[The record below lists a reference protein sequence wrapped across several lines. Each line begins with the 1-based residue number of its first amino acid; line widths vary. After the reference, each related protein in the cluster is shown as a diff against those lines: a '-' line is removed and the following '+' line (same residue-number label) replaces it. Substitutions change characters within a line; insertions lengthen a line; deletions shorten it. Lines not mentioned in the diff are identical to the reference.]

1 MTAEIKSLVT
11 ELEETVE
18 KICHIVEQEEKEE
31 KRGNKK
37 IRR

>member
-1 MTAEIKSLVT
+1 MTSEIKILVT
-11 ELEETVE
+11 ELEETVG
-18 KICHIVEQEEKEE
+18 KICHKIGQEEKEE

>member
-1 MTAEIKSLVT
+1 MRAEIKKLVT
-11 ELEETVE
+11 VLEETVE
-18 KICHIVEQEEKEE
+18 KICHKVEEKEE